1 MLRLKLPVTNNLMF
15 SFKHE
20 EEGKNF
26 VKVGC
31 LKKKKKKMETT
42 WKECLEALWQQSGK
56 GMCLCAFKYTS
67 ASHKTRSLSGE
78 TIALIVAAEPTS

>member
-1 MLRLKLPVTNNLMF
+1 MLRLKLPVTTNLKF

-26 VKVGC
+26 VKADR
-31 LKKKKKKMETT
+31 LKKKIETT
-42 WKECLEALWQQSGK
+42 WKECLKDFWQHSGK

-67 ASHKTRSLSGE
+67 ASHKTCSLSGE
-78 TIALIVAAEPTS
+78 TTALIIAVKPTN